1 MGIIMFKNYFKTAWR
16 QLLKSKTN
24 SIIKIG
30 GLSISITFFLLV
42 VLFIKNEFSFDSFHK
57 DADRIY
63 RVEADLNLELAK
75 AKGEFIRL
83 FSNDEEVSK
92 SARLS
97 PGIAP
102 ALKDAIPEITSFTR
116 YKDDYTLIK
125 SGDNAIQ
132 QRIHYADANF
142 LEFFSFPFIQGNGPS
157 ALNEL
162 NKCVITEELAHKVFG
177 SDDVVGK
184 SILIKL
190 NNEFREF
197 TVSALLEDIPVN
209 SSIGFSLLIPI
220 ENYTGLAEDSQNFA
234 SLSTS
239 IFVKLSAGSD
249 PAALFDKLALFT
261 RRTMEGIFGNGTF
274 EETADPKNRTVE
286 LELNNIQNI
295 YLSPG
300 IASNEASANPANA
313 YILGGIA
320 LLILIVACTNYISIA
335 LASSASRSL
344 EVGVRKVIGAMKSSI
359 AWQFLTEA
367 IIISTISAIVGVL
380 LAEALLPT
388 FNSLTGAELTSSM
401 STSLGTIA
409 LAILIGLT
417 VGFIA
422 GIYPA
427 FIMSRHESILA
438 INRYRSSK
446 FKTRFTA
453 VLVGFQF
460 AVSSFLITG
469 AVIMSQQMSMV
480 NNYDLGYNPDD
491 IIVVP
496 LYGSELD
503 GNTILSRLKNELNG
517 IPEIQDIAGSSLSF
531 GRGMSMT
538 MLNVN
543 DQQMWS
549 YFFNVD
555 YNFLSMLK
563 IKLLD
568 GRNFSKE
575 FGSDNEYSI
584 IMNEALAKK
593 AGITEAGVEI
603 PSQVED
609 VPGYKVVGITPDFN
623 FQSLLQNV
631 NPFFLR
637 LGNENSNINY
647 ALIKLTPDDQTSA
660 INTIKENWRSVV
672 PDIPFSYTF
681 MEETLENQYSR
692 VTHWQNV
699 VNASTVF
706 AVFIAV
712 LGLFGI
718 TGLQAVN
725 RTKEIGIR
733 KVLGAGVKDVVY
745 MINKNILIT
754 AISAFIISL
763 PVSIFVLQNWLDRF
777 AYRINL
783 SPDLFIIAALVSML
797 IAIATI
803 AYHSIRAALTNPVD
817 TIKVE

>member
-1 MGIIMFKNYFKTAWR
+1 MGINMFNNYFKTAWR

-125 SGDNAIQ
+125 SGDNTLQ
-132 QRIHYADANF
+132 QRIHLADANF
-142 LEFFSFPFIQGNGPS
+142 LEFFSFPFIQGNGHS
-157 ALNEL
+157 ALNDL
-162 NKCVITEELAHKVFG
+162 NKCVITEELAQKVFG

-197 TVSALLEDIPVN
+197 TVSALLKDIPVN

-220 ENYTGLAEDSQNFA
+220 ENYAGFAEESKNLA

-239 IFVKLSAGSD
+239 TFVKLDAGSD
-249 PAALFDKLALFT
+249 PGTVINKLELFT
-261 RRTMEGIFGNGTF
+261 RRSMEGIFKNGTF

-300 IASNEASANPANA
+300 IVSNEASANPANA

-388 FNSLTGAELTSSM
+388 FNSLTGSELASSM
-401 STSLGTIA
+401 STNLSTIVV
-409 LAILIGLT
+409 AIIIGLS

-438 INRYRSSK
+438 ISRYRSSK

-480 NNYDLGYNPDD
+480 NNYDLGYNPQD
-491 IIVVP
+491 IIVIP
-496 LYGSELD
+496 LFGSELD
-503 GNTILSRLKNELNG
+503 GNTILSRLKNELAG
-517 IPEIQDIAGSSLSF
+517 IPEIKGIAGSSLSF

-555 YNFLSMLK
+555 YDFLSMLK

-584 IMNEALAKK
+584 IINEALAKK
-593 AGITEAGVEI
+593 AGIKEAGVEI
-603 PSQVED
+603 PSQIDD
-609 VPGYKVVGITPDFN
+609 VPAYKVVGITPDFN
-623 FQSLLQNV
+623 FQSLLQDV
-631 NPFFLR
+631 NPFFLS
-637 LGNENSNINY
+637 LGSENGNFNY
-647 ALIKLTPDDQTSA
+647 ALIKLSPDDQGNA
-660 INTIKENWRSVV
+660 INIIKEHWGSVV
-672 PDIPFSYTF
+672 PDIPFSYNF

-718 TGLQAVN
+718 AGLQAVN

-763 PVSIFVLQNWLDRF
+763 PVSIYVLQNWLDRF
-777 AYRINL
+777 AYRIDL
-783 SPDLFIIAALVSML
+783 SPGLFIIAALVSML
-797 IAIATI
+797 IAVATI
-803 AYHSIRAALTNPVD
+803 AYHSVRAALTNPVD